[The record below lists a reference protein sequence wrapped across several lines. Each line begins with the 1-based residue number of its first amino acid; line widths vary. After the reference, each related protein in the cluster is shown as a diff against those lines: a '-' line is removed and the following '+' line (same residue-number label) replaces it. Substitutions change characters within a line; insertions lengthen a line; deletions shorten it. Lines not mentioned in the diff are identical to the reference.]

1 MKKWISGLLTASM
14 LASFVPTIAL
24 AESENFSDINGNE
37 YYATAADALY
47 ELDILEGYEDG
58 RFGATSSIT
67 RAEMAAVICRVL
79 GMESDANREEGITD
93 YDDVSSNHWASGYIN
108 VATDEG
114 IIEGDGNGK
123 FRPEDSVKHEE
134 ALKMVV
140 CALGL
145 ADNVRVDPDDW
156 SAEYLEIA
164 DANNITDDLTGRKG
178 NPAPRG
184 DVAVMV
190 YNGLIMDLEAPT
202 ASIDEGEYTG
212 TQRIT
217 LSTATEGAEIYYT
230 TDGSKPTADST
241 RYTGTVTVNKTTTL
255 RAVSVLDGVLV
266 SDEFEAEYVI
276 KTSSGG
282 GGGGGSSSSAKT
294 YTVSFDLNYEGATNV
309 PEKQTIKKGDF
320 ANYPEISDRNGYQFA
335 GWFTNKDENDWTNDF
350 KFNETPINGNI
361 TLYAIWVDT
370 TTDTDGDGLADELE
384 KYIGT
389 DINKTDTDGDGLN
402 DYLERIIF
410 NYDPKKPD
418 SDGNGTSDF
427 DEDYDDDKLTNSEE
441 LKFGTNPILVDTD
454 NDGLSDYD
462 EITVHQTDPLKEDTD
477 GDKAND
483 GDEVK
488 IGTNPLVAN
497 DSFVEKAK
505 LGDLS
510 INHST
515 EVEVITNVSGEQV
528 GTLTIEPVT
537 SASNALLSPSIPGYI
552 NNAVD
557 INISGNIDSAQ
568 LTFKYDESV
577 GQLDDTF
584 QPRIYYFNETEG
596 TFEELPEQTVSNNSV
611 SVTVTHFSKYIL
623 LNKVEFDKV
632 WDTEI
637 APPITGSGDSDASL
651 DIAFVIDYSA
661 SMDWNDKNMLFKQL
675 CKEFTAKLRDGKANA
690 ALLKF
695 IKRATLVSE
704 LTSDK
709 SVLNEAIDSIYYDD
723 GYGSYSGTDGSTG
736 YRMALN
742 ELSKSTSKYKY
753 IIFITDG
760 EDNGYTYSYDDL
772 ITESV
777 ANNTVVY
784 TIGMGS
790 ASESVLRN
798 IAQKTNGKYYHA
810 TTDTTSDDM
819 QDLTD
824 VFDDIQE
831 ETVDLVTDT
840 NSDGIPDYY
849 NDLIYSG
856 KLTLSNGSYEFMGV
870 NFNYDK
876 DGQPSDDYDCDGV
889 KNGEELIIN
898 QNGNK
903 VFVTMKSD
911 PMMECSDTDEF
922 NDYEEHQK
930 GTDPLIPTYTADC
943 VDRPMDDNNFTY
955 YHVYKGESDWL
966 DSSARNIWS
975 SITFNWSHE
984 DEAKELL
991 ASFFQQ
997 YSDLSSIKAC
1007 AYDIEKEIA
1016 SELADE
1022 TISEVCRAVKDGTLL
1037 LDDLDLL
1044 GGKEGITKMLKA
1056 WKSSGNSV
1064 RNLGVGH
1071 FSTFKGQL
1079 KMLNNKYGWGKFD
1092 FKGISKLDKVGMG
1105 VSFAVDELSD
1115 INGWVESYSSIIAT
1129 QAAFTESKDILEK
1142 IIANDSAKEKF
1153 VARAATDIMYTVNG
1167 EADKFNREM
1176 YYELAHA
1183 TTENVASLGL
1193 SILSAAN
1200 PYVFAISLI
1209 IDMLDTVTPLT
1220 EIADAAYNLYVIDE
1234 LVIASRDLFNPPN
1247 KKNGYYNIKN
1257 NQKRYIEVLICARIY
1272 GGEFAKIIT
1281 GNQHYWGLFN
1291 DDRIRKEFADTI
1303 NSETAELERYLDIFL
1318 KK

>member
-1 MKKWISGLLTASM
+1 MISVLLSAVMTAAM
-14 LASFVPTIAL
+14 LPTFAF
-24 AESENFSDINGNE
+24 AENSGFSDVSGNE
-37 YYATAADALY
+37 YYATQAEVLS
-47 ELDILEGYEDG
+47 ELAILEGYEDG
-58 RFGATSSIT
+58 TFGASRTIT
-67 RAEMAAVICRVL
+67 RAEMAAIICRML
-79 GMESDANREEGITD
+79 DKESEAGGREGQTRFS
-93 YDDVSSNHWASGYIN
+93 DVSSNHWASGYIN
-108 VATDEG
+108 VASSEK
-114 IIEGDGNGK
+114 IIEGDGNGT
-123 FRPEDSVKHEE
+123 FRPEDDVKYEE
-134 ALKMVV
+134 AIKMVV
-140 CALGL
+140 CALGFDEGL
-145 ADNVRVDPDDW
+145 VMDSDDW
-156 SAEYLEIA
+156 SAAYLEEA
-164 DANNITDDLTGRKG
+164 EDKNITEALEGTKG
-178 NPAPRG
+178 EAATRG

-190 YNGLIMDLEAPT
+190 YNGLTYDLSAPK
-202 ASIDEGEYTG
+202 ASLSEGTYQG
-212 TQRIT
+212 IRRIT
-217 LSTATEGAEIYYT
+217 LETGTEGADIYYT
-230 TDGSKPTADST
+230 MDGTEPTVEST
-241 RYTGTVTVNKTTTL
+241 KYAGAITISETCTIKAITVKDDVLMSDVMSVKYTMAPT
-255 RAVSVLDGVLV
+255 
-266 SDEFEAEYVI
+266 
-276 KTSSGG
+276 GG
-282 GGGGGSSSSAKT
+282 GSGGSSSSGSTTTT
-294 YTVSFDLNYEGATNV
+294 YTVSFDLNYDGATNV
-309 PEKQTIKKGDF
+309 PEKQTVKKGDF
-320 ANYPEISDRNGYQFA
+320 ATYPEISDRNGYQFA

-402 DYLERIIF
+402 DYEEKIIF

-418 SDGNGTSDF
+418 SDGNGISDF
-427 DEDYDDDKLTNSEE
+427 DEDYDDDKLTNGEE
-441 LKFGTNPILVDTD
+441 LKFDTNPILVDTD

-462 EITVHQTDPLKEDTD
+462 ETTVHQTNPLKVDTD

-515 EVEVITNVSGEQV
+515 EVEVITNISGEQV

-611 SVTVTHFSKYIL
+611 SVTVTHFSTYIL

-637 APPITGSGDSDASL
+637 APPITESSDSDTSL

-675 CKEFTAKLRDGKANA
+675 CKEFTSKLRDGKDNA
-690 ALLKF
+690 AVVKF

-772 ITESV
+772 IMESV

-856 KLTLSNGSYEFMGV
+856 ELTLSNGSYEFMGV
-870 NFNYDK
+870 NFNYNE
-876 DGQPSDDYDCDGV
+876 DGQPSDDYDGDGV
-889 KNGEELIIN
+889 KNGEELIIK
-898 QNGNK
+898 QKGNK

-911 PMMECSDTDEF
+911 PMMEYSDTDEF

-1092 FKGISKLDKVGMG
+1092 FKGISKLDKAGIG

-1153 VARAATDIMYTVNG
+1153 VASAATDIMYTVNG

-1234 LVIASRDLFNPPN
+1234 LVIASRDLFNPPS

-1303 NSETAELERYLDIFL
+1303 NSETEELERYLDIFL